1 MRPDILP
8 IEPLSQVVFIHDY
21 LQLVF
26 QNACF
31 SIYNA
36 VELRQGNISLSQGQ
50 PGFCDGLVSLIGQP
64 LTSASASPSLSLTF
78 QSGTVL
84 VLAQSGQNSEA
95 WQYNSFGWP
104 IVVEQNA

>member
-1 MRPDILP
+1 MQPSILP
-8 IEPLSQVVFIHDY
+8 TEPLSEVVFIHDY

-26 QNACF
+26 QDACF

-36 VELRQGNISLSQGQ
+36 AEIRHGNDSVSQGQ

-64 LTSASASPSLSLTF
+64 LTATSTSPSLSLTF
-78 QSGTVL
+78 RSGVVL
-84 VLAQSGQNSEA
+84 VVEQSGQGPEA
-95 WQYNSFGWP
+95 WQFNRFSGQ